1 MYIECGLFFI
11 CMNNPL
17 CNNCHHKMSKN
28 GHTNAGTTRYR
39 CTNCG
44 ASKSRAYD
52 KQSNDLTVGLNW
64 LLSNKTQDKYS
75 YDFSAR
81 TLRRKNKLL
90 WDLWPQVPFVD
101 KVYDYIHV
109 DGIHLGRKSVV
120 QVIIKKPS

>member
-1 MYIECGLFFI
+1 
-11 CMNNPL
+11 
-17 CNNCHHKMSKN
+17 MSKN

-39 CTNCG
+39 CPNCG

-52 KQSNDLTVGLNW
+52 KQSNDLTVSLNW

-81 TLRRKNKLL
+81 ILRRKNKLL

-109 DGIHLGRKSVV
+109 DGVHLGRKSVIP
-120 QVIIKKPS
+120 VIIKKLS